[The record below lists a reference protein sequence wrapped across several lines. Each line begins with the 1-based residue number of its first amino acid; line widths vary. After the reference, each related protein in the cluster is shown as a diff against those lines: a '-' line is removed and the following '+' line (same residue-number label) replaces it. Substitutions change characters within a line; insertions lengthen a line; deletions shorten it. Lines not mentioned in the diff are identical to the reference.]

1 MNRRETT
8 IVKMNSVRN
17 HLETTK
23 IKMLMEQLSKI
34 QQEPELTLENIYDNK
49 DEEFIIEKQ
58 INDIIRT
65 LTLSYNSSMS
75 ESGKAENSH
84 PFY

>member
-1 MNRRETT
+1 MNKRETT

-34 QQEPELTLENIYDNK
+34 QQEPVLTLENIYDNK
-49 DEEFIIEKQ
+49 DEEFIIEKP
-58 INDIIRT
+58 IEKPKEKRKSIYDLYKSIRK
-65 LTLSYNSSMS
+65 N
-75 ESGKAENSH
+75 K
-84 PFY
+84 